1 MCNRAGAEVAAD
13 ADGTI
18 QHSGLSA
25 MHGGLAGALT
35 VVPVSSKIVM
45 SSETQF
51 LSVAMKTAGLG
62 PATLKVTCGDMSRT
76 LAE

>member
-1 MCNRAGAEVAAD
+1 
-13 ADGTI
+13 
-18 QHSGLSA
+18 